1 MGGIGVALINL
12 LRRDRAIV
20 VFALAG
26 VTAIAWLYLLVAR
39 QDMDMAMGE
48 MPDMPDM
55 AMPFAAPWVFAMWWV
70 MMLGMMLPSAAPMIL
85 TFSALQ
91 QRQRQRADRH
101 VPTVLFVA
109 GYLLVWGLFSVAA
122 TAAQWALQR
131 YALLSPELAAA
142 SSALGGALFILAG
155 VYQFTPLK
163 HACLDHCRSP
173 FAFVL
178 NHWRDGSV
186 GALRMGADHGLYCLG
201 CCWFLM
207 ALLFAVGAMNLLWAA
222 AIAVFV
228 FAEKLLP
235 YGMWIGRIGGAAMI
249 AFGGWLLTQ

>member
-1 MGGIGVALINL
+1 VINV

-20 VFALAG
+20 LLALFG
-26 VTAIAWLYLLVAR
+26 TNAIAWVYLFVAR
-39 QDMDMAMGE
+39 QGMDMAMGG

-85 TFSALQ
+85 TFNALQ
-91 QRQRQRADRH
+91 QRKQRRSDRH
-101 VPTVLFVA
+101 VPTVLFVS
-109 GYLLVWGLFSVAA
+109 GYLVVWGLFSVAA

-131 YALLSPELAAA
+131 YALLSPAMAMA
-142 SSALGGALFILAG
+142 SSAFGGALFILAG
-155 VYQFTPLK
+155 AYQFTRLK
-163 HACLDHCRSP
+163 YACLSHCRSP
-173 FAFVL
+173 FAFAL
-178 NHWRDGSV
+178 NHWRDGWD
-186 GALRMGADHGLYCLG
+186 GAFRMGADHGLYCLG

-207 ALLFAVGAMNLLWAA
+207 ALLFAVGVMNLLWVA

-235 YGMWIGRIGGAAMI
+235 YGAWIGRVGGGVMI
-249 AFGGWLLTQ
+249 AFGGWLLTR